1 MSGFVRLLMLG
12 SAVFLTSH
20 LSACSPQKEGEV
32 KNDTASEVQSVEAT
46 KLVAEKK
53 AKVEAVTIENI
64 FESIDHDPTMLRLL
78 LKDMPKGGDLHNHAV
93 GTSYAE
99 EFLEWAGDR
108 DYCINSLEL
117 AIQPP
122 PCVQEGSETAKGL
135 MQRKPQLYS
144 DMVDALSVRE
154 QKSGV
159 DNGETGHAQFFG
171 SFGRF
176 MSITQVESGRVLASV
191 RSAGALDNVLYQEL
205 MFNPPVMDS
214 YAFAVQDPDWKD
226 GEFDTA
232 FSRFEP
238 ELKNLVDTSVK
249 LVDEAEAKSLELM
262 RCGTEDALAGCEVET
277 RYNCYGLR
285 LMPPPNLFRHLAQC
299 FALIETDPRYV
310 GVSLVQPEDDPNALV
325 HYDQHMEMV
334 AFFKKKFPSAR
345 ISLHAGELTLGI
357 VPPSDLTGNI
367 EKAVK
372 IAGSERIGHGVDIAY
387 EANAHETLK
396 YMAENE
402 ITVEINISSN
412 DIILGVTGE
421 DHPLNLYR
429 RYGVPFVL
437 STDDQ
442 GVLRSDMTEQYI
454 RAVLEHGLDYSD
466 LKEASFNAA
475 HYAFL
480 PGETVWADD
489 VLGDMV
495 DACSSL
501 DSEACSEFQ
510 FKNPKAV
517 LELRLLEAFKVYEAN
532 VLDKF

>member
-1 MSGFVRLLMLG
+1 MNRFVKLFVVGAAVLL
-12 SAVFLTSH
+12 VPQ
-20 LSACSPQKEGEV
+20 LSACSQKAETEDGTLNVETTVEG
-32 KNDTASEVQSVEAT
+32 SR
-46 KLVAEKK
+46 K
-53 AKVEAVTIENI
+53 AQLETIESI
-64 FESIDHDPTMLRLL
+64 FDSIGSDPTMLRLL

-99 EFLEWAGDR
+99 EFLEWAADR
-108 DYCINSLEL
+108 GYCINSIEL
-117 AIQPP
+117 SIQPP
-122 PCVQEGSETAKGL
+122 PCVQQGSETAKGL

-154 QKSGV
+154 HISGG

-176 MSITQVESGRVLASV
+176 MSITSVESGRVLASV

-205 MFNPPVMDS
+205 MFNPPVIDS
-214 YAFAVQDPDWKD
+214 YAFAAQDPEWKD
-226 GEFDTA
+226 GEFDAA

-238 ELKNLVDTSVK
+238 ELDSLITTAME
-249 LVDEAEAKSLELM
+249 LVDEAEAKSAALM
-262 RCGTEDALAGCEVET
+262 KCEGEEAFAGCEVET

-285 LMPPPNLFRHLAQC
+285 LMPPSNLFRHLAQC
-299 FALIETDPRYV
+299 FALIEADPRFV

-325 HYDQHMEMV
+325 HYDQHMDMI
-334 AFFKKKFPSAR
+334 AFFKKKFPTAR

-387 EANAHETLK
+387 ETNAHETLK

-402 ITVEINISSN
+402 ITVEINLSSN
-412 DIILGVTGE
+412 DVILGVSGE

-454 RAVLEHGLDYSD
+454 RAVREHGLDYFD
-466 LKEASFNAA
+466 LKAASFNAA

-480 PGETVWADD
+480 PGKTIWKND
-489 VLGDMV
+489 VMGDLV
-495 DACSSL
+495 VACTSS
-501 DSEACSEFQ
+501 DSEACVEFQ
-510 FKNPKAV
+510 KDNPKAA
-517 LELRLLEAFKVYEAN
+517 LELRLLQAFDAYEKG
-532 VLDKF
+532 VLENFRAGDL

>member
-1 MSGFVRLLMLG
+1 MNRFVKLFMAGTAVLL
-12 SAVFLTSH
+12 TPQ
-20 LSACSPQKEGEV
+20 LSACSQKAETDA
-32 KNDTASEVQSVEAT
+32 KLNVEAIAEDLVEE
-46 KLVAEKK
+46 KLG
-53 AKVEAVTIENI
+53 TIESI
-64 FESIDHDPTMLRLL
+64 FDGISHDPTMLRLL

-99 EFLEWAGDR
+99 EFLEWAEDR
-108 DYCINSLEL
+108 DYCINSEEL
-117 AIQPP
+117 SIQPP
-122 PCVQEGSETAKGL
+122 PCVQQGSETAKGL

-154 QKSGV
+154 QISGV

-176 MSITQVESGRVLASV
+176 MSITRVESGRVLASV
-191 RSAGALDNVLYQEL
+191 RSAAALDNVLYQEL
-205 MFNPPVMDS
+205 MFNPPVIDS

-226 GEFDTA
+226 GEFEAA

-238 ELKNLVDTSVK
+238 ELDGLISTAMG
-249 LVDEAEAKSLELM
+249 LVDEAEAKSTALM
-262 RCGTEDALAGCEVET
+262 KCDGEEGFAGCEVET

-299 FALIETDPRYV
+299 FALIEADPRYV

-387 EANAHETLK
+387 ETNAHETLK
-396 YMAENE
+396 YMADNE

-480 PGETVWADD
+480 QGETIWSNG
-489 VLGDMV
+489 VLGDLV
-495 DACSSL
+495 APCSSL
-501 DSEACSEFQ
+501 DSEVCTEFIS
-510 FKNPKAV
+510 NSPKAA
-517 LELRLLEAFKVYEAN
+517 LELKLLQAFEAYEEG